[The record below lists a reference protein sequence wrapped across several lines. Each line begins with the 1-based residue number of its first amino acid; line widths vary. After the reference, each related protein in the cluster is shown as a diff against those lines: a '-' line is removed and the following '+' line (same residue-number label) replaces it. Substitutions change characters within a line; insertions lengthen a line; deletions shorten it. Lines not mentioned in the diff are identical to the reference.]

1 MLVSSADR
9 DDDTRSAAEK
19 VIRRSFIDETGVG
32 KRLSE
37 RARTRER
44 SLEAYLR
51 GEMLPRYIRRLADI
65 ERQIR
70 EHERALRDVHDRL
83 RDDHAGD
90 PRGFE
95 RAWHAVADGWDFGE
109 TNALIAEHNEWYP
122 VERDLPMNPRTR
134 DYVLVN
140 GRPYRRHELG
150 AGWILE
156 QFPARPQR

>member
-1 MLVSSADR
+1 VSSSAADP
-9 DDDTRSAAEK
+9 DDERTAAEK
-19 VIRRSFIDETGVG
+19 VIRRSFVDETGVG
-32 KRLSE
+32 KPMSE

-51 GEMLPRYIRRLADI
+51 GEMLPRFIRRLADI

-83 RDDHAGD
+83 RDAHAGD
-90 PRGFE
+90 PAGFARE
-95 RAWHAVADGWDFGE
+95 WRAIADGWSFAD
-109 TNALIAEHNEWYP
+109 TNALIAQHNEWYP

-140 GRPYRRHELG
+140 GKPYRREELG
-150 AGWILE
+150 PEWVLR
-156 QFPARPQR
+156 QFPARLAP

>member
-1 MLVSSADR
+1 VLVSSADR

-83 RDDHAGD
+83 HDIHAGD
-90 PRGFE
+90 PQAFARE
-95 RAWHAVADGWDFGE
+95 WRAIAGGWDFGQ

-122 VERDLPMNPRTR
+122 VERDLPMSPRTR

-140 GRPYRRHELG
+140 GRPYRRDELD
-150 AGWILE
+150 ADWVLR
-156 QFPARPQR
+156 QFPVRLRH

>member
-1 MLVSSADR
+1 MSSSPEESDQR
-9 DDDTRSAAEK
+9 TAAEK
-19 VIRRSFIDETGVG
+19 VIRGSFIDETGVG
-32 KRLSE
+32 KPLSE

-65 ERQIR
+65 ERQTR

-83 RDDHAGD
+83 RDEHSRD
-90 PRGFE
+90 PAVFE
-95 RAWHAVADGWDFGE
+95 REWRAVAHGWSFAQ
-109 TNALIAEHNEWYP
+109 TNALIAQHNEWYP

-140 GRPYRRHELG
+140 GRPYRREELD
-150 AGWILE
+150 ASWILRR
-156 QFPARPQR
+156 FPPRLA